1 MPEQK
6 PKLSQVA
13 QAMVSAI
20 PQEELEAMVKRAME
34 DHALFI
40 RYITGVEEM
49 SRKKILA
56 REIVAADV
64 EENRYVYDFLKSF
77 SLEELERIHF
87 HMHYIENQWSK
98 LHGFIIDSIT
108 KRLTDE
114 VNAAEDK
121 AKKAHEN

>member
-13 QAMVSAI
+13 QAMVNAI

-34 DHALFI
+34 DHALFT
-40 RYITGVEEM
+40 RYLNGVEEM

-56 REIVAADV
+56 REIAAADV

-87 HMHYIENQWSK
+87 HMHYLEGQWSK
-98 LHGFIIDSIT
+98 LHNFIVDAIT
-108 KRLTDE
+108 ERTTEE
-114 VNAAEDK
+114 VKASVAKAEK
-121 AKKAHEN
+121 ARDN

>member
-87 HMHYIENQWSK
+87 HMHYLGNQWSK
-98 LHGFIIDSIT
+98 LHSFLIDSIT
-108 KRLTDE
+108 ERLTSE
-114 VNAAEDK
+114 VNAAVDK
-121 AKKAHEN
+121 AEKAHEN